1 MSADEASASM
11 GTVVRPAT
19 PADAETCGRI
29 CYEGFKAL
37 NERHGFPPNYPSVEA
52 ATARVR
58 ALLEHP
64 AVFGVVAAERG
75 GRVLGFNFLSERDP
89 IRAIGPI
96 VVDPAA
102 QGRGVGRQLMAAVLD
117 RAAGAPGVRLAQEA
131 FNLGS
136 LALYA
141 GLGFEAKE
149 PLVALT
155 GRPARAAPSSDREV
169 RPLREEDLAACA
181 ALHER
186 VHGYSRAN
194 ELREALARGLAWVA
208 LREGRVVAYAAVVTV
223 WLVNHG
229 VGETEEDMVALLAG
243 AGCLAEEPLALLL
256 PIRQAG
262 LFRWCLG
269 AGLRPVK
276 PMVLMS
282 KGEYREPRGA
292 WFPSILY

>member
-1 MSADEASASM
+1 MSTDEKSAL
-11 GTVVRPAT
+11 TEAVVRPAT
-19 PADAETCGRI
+19 VADAEACGRI

-52 ATARVR
+52 ATGRVR
-58 ALLEHP
+58 AFLEHP

-89 IRAIGPI
+89 IRAVGPI

-102 QGRGVGRQLMAAVLD
+102 QGRGIGRQLMAAVLE
-117 RAAGAPGVRLAQEA
+117 RAADAPGVRLAQEA

-149 PLVALT
+149 PLVVLA
-155 GRPARAAPSSDREV
+155 GRPSHALSAGWDV
-169 RPLREEDLAACA
+169 RPLQEEDLAVCA
-181 ALHER
+181 ALYER
-186 VHGYSRAN
+186 VHGHSRAN
-194 ELREALARGLAWVA
+194 ELREAMGRGLAWVA
-208 LREGRVVAYAAVVTV
+208 SREGRVVAYAAAVTV
-223 WLVNHG
+223 WLANHG
-229 VGETEEDMVALLAG
+229 VAETEEDMAALLAG
-243 AGCLAEEPLALLL
+243 AGCSAEEPLALLL

-262 LFRWCLG
+262 LFHWCLE

-282 KGEYREPRGA
+282 RGEYRAPRGA